1 MRYFII
7 ALMLFAVPAAQAAQL
22 RIAEN
27 DAEIVA
33 IISAKEV
40 SRIALEGDRII
51 SLATVPRGFSIDH
64 DEVTGDL
71 FLVPILGSTL
81 KHPINL
87 FITSE
92 RGFSYQLLLEPRD
105 LPSEQIIIRNPTAR
119 KTPDKPSS
127 PRREELARLMKAA
140 ITGAFIDDYKR
151 AAAKADSP
159 IANRADIVGIEVW
172 QGDDFEAVRVKS
184 ITGQPLPSADS
195 FTPNAAAVWVA
206 KDGSEAIIITEADN
220 D

>member
-7 ALMLFAVPAAQAAQL
+7 TLILLITSTAQAAQL

-71 FLVPILGSTL
+71 FLVPIPGSTL

-92 RGFSYQLLLEPRD
+92 QGFSYQLLLEPRD
-105 LPSEQIIIRNPTAR
+105 LPSEQIIIRNAR
-119 KTPDKPSS
+119 PPKATPVPSS
-127 PRREELARLMKAA
+127 PRREELGRLMKAA
-140 ITGAFIDDYKR
+140 ITGELIDDYKR
-151 AAAKADSP
+151 AAAKASSP

-172 QGDDFEAVRVKS
+172 QGVVFEATRVKS
-184 ITGQPLPSADS
+184 ITGQSLPAADS
-195 FTPNAAAVWVA
+195 LAPDAAAVWVA
-206 KDGSEAIIITEADN
+206 KDGSEAIIITESNN